1 MGILYKLTFS
11 NGKEYIGVTA
21 GKLKKRIQRHRQA
34 TLSAKQQAVH
44 AAWVKHGE
52 PKATILAVI
61 ANEDLHE
68 TEIRAIRVFATR
80 APQGY
85 NLTAGG
91 EGRLGSEV
99 STEARAKLRE
109 AGEKRMTCPEAR
121 AKAGAQNKGR
131 TASPEA
137 RAKMSVARKGKPK
150 SLETRVKMSTAAQ
163 GHPVSLEARAK
174 ISAAHRGKPKSPETL
189 AKRAATR
196 ELNKLKATK

>member
-11 NGKEYIGVTA
+11 NGKEYIGVTV
-21 GKLKKRIQRHRQA
+21 GKLKKRIQRHKQA
-34 TLSAKQQAVH
+34 SLSAKQQAVH

-52 PKATILAVI
+52 PKATLLAIVP
-61 ANEDLHE
+61 NGELHG

-99 STEARAKLRE
+99 SVEARAKLRE
-109 AGEKRMTCPEAR
+109 AGKKRMACPEAR
-121 AKAGAQNKGR
+121 AKAGARNKGK
-131 TASPEA
+131 TTSPEA

-150 SLETRVKMSTAAQ
+150 SLETRAKMSAAVQ
-163 GHPVSLEARAK
+163 GHPVSLETRAK
-174 ISAAHRGKPKSPETL
+174 MSAAHKGKPKSPETL

-196 ELNKLKATK
+196 ELNKLKAAK